1 MTAARIRE
9 DVMPPILVQ
18 AFEERAIR
26 LPGELGVGS
35 WEFDAGR
42 SRVLCGEDVN
52 FQVVSV
58 DKRDT
63 VVSTPP
69 VSSIITTLHR

>member
-1 MTAARIRE
+1 
-9 DVMPPILVQ
+9 MPPILVQ

-26 LPGELGVGS
+26 LPGELS

>member
-35 WEFDAGR
+35 
-42 SRVLCGEDVN
+42 
-52 FQVVSV
+52 
-58 DKRDT
+58 
-63 VVSTPP
+63 STLG
-69 VSSIITTLHR
+69 VRAFCVARM